1 MMADAADARST
12 ADRVG
17 LDVALGPAAATVL
30 ERVLG
35 ILAARADL
43 SVDSVSDVLLASDTL
58 ATAARHIDGDRLEL
72 ELVVAPGRLDIVA
85 GPFANGGAEALLDER
100 RVGDVPIMSRL
111 ADELVVQDDRLRISF
126 RG

>member
-17 LDVALGPAAATVL
+17 LDIALGPAAATVL

-58 ATAARHIDGDRLEL
+58 AVCRASYVHPRVLERYAAGDLPAARLE
-72 ELVVAPGRLDIVA
+72 APGRRRGLREVEEVLLRIVA
-85 GPFANGGAEALLDER
+85 GKRA
-100 RVGDVPIMSRL
+100 
-111 ADELVVQDDRLRISF
+111 
-126 RG
+126 